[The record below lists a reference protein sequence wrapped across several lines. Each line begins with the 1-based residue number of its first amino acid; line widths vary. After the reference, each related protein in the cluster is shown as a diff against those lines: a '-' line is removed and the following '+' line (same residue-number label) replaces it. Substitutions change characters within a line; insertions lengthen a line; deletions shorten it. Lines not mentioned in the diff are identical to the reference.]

1 MIFSTKWTRR
11 IAAFLAATAAGSVF
25 AGGCSTTQ
33 VQAVAAG
40 LDAILRNLQQDEED
54 VSFGDWLASELSD

>member
-1 MIFSTKWTRR
+1 
-11 IAAFLAATAAGSVF
+11 LAATAAGSVF